1 MSKRTLSPQ
10 DQRILLA
17 EAGGQCELEGCP
29 EFIYED
35 MLTKQKFNFGEYA
48 HIIGDSPDGPRGDID
63 LSEKYC
69 KDRTNIML
77 LCPKHHKMIDTILEK
92 YTDDQLFAMKK
103 RHEERVRRILS
114 IGKDRYS
121 TVITYAANVGC
132 LNCVINSDEVNETL
146 LLDGWYPSESRPIE
160 LGLINSSVQDKS
172 LEYWVTE
179 RQNLERQFQLKVEQ
193 YLQANRMSRF
203 SLFAIAPMP
212 LLVLLGVLM
221 SDKFDVQV
229 YQLHKEPR
237 SWMWQTDKVQPFIV
251 KEPDKKIGK
260 PVMVFSLSSAAVR
273 DRVDRL
279 YDGQDVSI
287 WELTIPE
294 PNNDYLRS
302 KDQLADFRVKVRAI
316 LEDINLH
323 APADEAIDVHMA
335 MSVSC
340 AVTLGMVR
348 NSKAD
353 RAYNL
358 FDYNNDQDLKVMTI

>member
-1 MSKRTLSPQ
+1 MSKRTLNAQ

-35 MLTKQKFNFGEYA
+35 MLTKQEYHFGEYA
-48 HIIGDSPDGPRGDID
+48 HIIGDSKDGPRGDVV
-63 LSEKYC
+63 LSDEYC
-69 KDRTNIML
+69 SDRRNIML
-77 LCPKHHKMIDTILEK
+77 LCPKHHKMIDTIVEK
-92 YTDDQLFAMKK
+92 YSVAQLFAMKK
-103 RHEERVRRILS
+103 RHEERVRRVLS
-114 IGKDRYS
+114 IGKDRFS
-121 TVITYAANVGC
+121 TVITYAANVGFH
-132 LNCVINSDEVNETL
+132 NCVIRPDEANETL
-146 LLDGWYPSESRPIE
+146 LTDGWYPSDLRPIE
-160 LGLINSSVQDKS
+160 LGLVNSSAKDKS
-172 LEYWVTE
+172 PEYWATE
-179 RQNLERQFQLKVEQ
+179 RQNLEQQFQLKVEQ
-193 YLQANRMSRF
+193 YIQANRMSRF
-203 SLFAIAPMP
+203 SVFAIAPMP
-212 LLVLLGVLM
+212 LLVLLGALM

-237 SWMWQTDKVQPFIV
+237 SWMWQKDKVQHFIV
-251 KEPDKKIGK
+251 REPENKSCK
-260 PVMVFSLSSAAVR
+260 PVMVFSLSSAAIR
-273 DRVDRL
+273 ERVGKM
-279 YDGQDVSI
+279 YSEQEVSI

-302 KDQLADFRVKVRAI
+302 KEQLADFRTIVRAV

-353 RAYNL
+353 RALNL
-358 FDYNNDQDLKVMTI
+358 FDRNNDQDVKVMTI

>member
-10 DQRILLA
+10 DQRVLLA
-17 EAGGQCELEGCP
+17 EAGGQCELDGCP

-35 MLTKQKFNFGEYA
+35 MLTKQEFNFGEYA
-48 HIIGDSPDGPRGDID
+48 HIIGDSKDGPRGDVV
-63 LSEKYC
+63 LSDEYC
-69 KDRTNIML
+69 TNRKNIML
-77 LCPKHHKMIDTILEK
+77 LCPKHHKMIDTLLEK
-92 YTDDQLFAMKK
+92 YSTEDLFAMKK

-114 IGKDRYS
+114 IGKDRFS

-132 LNCVINSDEVNETL
+132 HNCVISPDEANETL

-160 LGLINSSVQDKS
+160 LGLVNSSVKDKS
-172 LEYWVTE
+172 PEYWATE
-179 RQNLERQFQLKVEQ
+179 RQNLEQQFQLKIEQ

-203 SLFAIAPMP
+203 SVFAIAPMP
-212 LLVLLGVLM
+212 LLVLLGTLM
-221 SDKFDVQV
+221 SDKFDVKV

-251 KEPDKKIGK
+251 KEPENKIGK
-260 PVMVFSLSSAAVR
+260 PVMVFSLSSAAIR

-279 YDGQDVSI
+279 YDGQNVSI

-302 KDQLADFRVKVRAI
+302 NEQLGDFRVIVRAI
-316 LEDINLH
+316 LEDINIH
-323 APADEAIDVHMA
+323 APANEAIDVHMA

-348 NSKAD
+348 NTKAD
-353 RAYNL
+353 RAFNL
-358 FDYNNDQDLKVMTI
+358 FDRNNDQDIKVMTI

>member
-1 MSKRTLSPQ
+1 
-10 DQRILLA
+10 
-17 EAGGQCELEGCP
+17 
-29 EFIYED
+29 
-35 MLTKQKFNFGEYA
+35 
-48 HIIGDSPDGPRGDID
+48 
-63 LSEKYC
+63 
-69 KDRTNIML
+69 
-77 LCPKHHKMIDTILEK
+77 
-92 YTDDQLFAMKK
+92 
-103 RHEERVRRILS
+103 
-114 IGKDRYS
+114 
-121 TVITYAANVGC
+121 
-132 LNCVINSDEVNETL
+132 L

-212 LLVLLGVLM
+212 LLVLLGALM

-251 KEPDKKIGK
+251 KEPDKKMGK

-358 FDYNNDQDLKVMTI
+358 FDHNNDQDLKVMTI

>member
-1 MSKRTLSPQ
+1 
-10 DQRILLA
+10 
-17 EAGGQCELEGCP
+17 
-29 EFIYED
+29 
-35 MLTKQKFNFGEYA
+35 
-48 HIIGDSPDGPRGDID
+48 
-63 LSEKYC
+63 
-69 KDRTNIML
+69 ML

-132 LNCVINSDEVNETL
+132 QNCVINSDEVNETL

-172 LEYWVTE
+172 LEYWGTE

-212 LLVLLGVLM
+212 LLVLLGALM

-251 KEPDKKIGK
+251 KEPDKKMGK

-358 FDYNNDQDLKVMTI
+358 FDHNNDQDLKVMTI